1 MKVFEINVEN
11 PSFRFPTGSDAAFSF
26 LFLECL
32 SLLSLSPPRIHPPP
46 PQTHICPLPVVSD
59 IPEGQVLEAFP
70 VNPFLGGALLV
81 NPLAVICND
90 FVYFFPPIK
99 GKLLSTSCALF
110 VHISPVPR
118 TISPC
123 LK

>member
-1 MKVFEINVEN
+1 MWKTPASGSLQAQTLLSVFFFWNAF
-11 PSFRFPTGSDAAFSF
+11 PS
-26 LFLECL
+26 
-32 SLLSLSPPRIHPPP
+32 SLSPLPVFTP

-99 GKLLSTSCALF
+99 GKLLRTSCALF